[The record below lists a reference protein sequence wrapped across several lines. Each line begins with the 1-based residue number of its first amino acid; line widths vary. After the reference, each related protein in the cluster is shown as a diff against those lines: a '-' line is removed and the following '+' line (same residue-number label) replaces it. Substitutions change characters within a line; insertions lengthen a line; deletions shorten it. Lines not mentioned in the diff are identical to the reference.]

1 MEDVL
6 FTVKETAKL
15 FKCNGSFIYS
25 LIKNGH
31 LKALKLGQ
39 YKIPKYEIDDFLK
52 RYIGKDFSDLS
63 NVKDL
68 DFNSI
73 ERSAEIC
80 Q

>member
-15 FKCNGSFIYS
+15 FKCNGTFIYS
-25 LIKNGH
+25 LIKSGH

-39 YKIPKYEIDDFLK
+39 YKIPKFEIDDFLK

-68 DFNSI
+68 DLNKIGREKEAS
-73 ERSAEIC
+73 
-80 Q
+80 